1 MRAAAAGHALE
12 VCKPE
17 SGVMAVCVYIQLVM
31 GKGCWVQHLLC
42 FALLCFAF
50 GWGKKPKVVGCAMGT
65 CKYSPLEKQLWKF
78 WHF

>member
-1 MRAAAAGHALE
+1 MRAAARHALE

-42 FALLCFAF
+42 FALLCSR
-50 GWGKKPKVVGCAMGT
+50 GKEAKGCRMCNG
-65 CKYSPLEKQLWKF
+65 YL
-78 WHF
+78 